1 MSGIFKSEIKYF
13 TMKQSSKTHNVEYL
27 KRLAK
32 VIKKEKG
39 IPHHESL
46 DIVAIQHGFSN
57 WRNFLHSKAKTPSKL
72 PIKKVDSSKPQPE
85 VSKND
90 PYRNLIVAALNKLVE
105 GKYISLSPNTSDLDQ
120 DNGHIFL
127 DLFGEP
133 SVILWIDGG
142 FDELIISVWWKYDH
156 SKHPQANLEGNA
168 REKFHIAEPLADKK
182 HYKKF
187 VGIVTHCWL
196 ERRNG
201 PYLQGQNRDYVSVTY
216 TRKGELDHL
225 KKLPNQKP
233 LGYKSFG
240 PFHM

>member
-1 MSGIFKSEIKYF
+1 MSGIFKSDIKYF
-13 TMKQSSKTHNVEYL
+13 TMKQSSKGHNVEYL

-32 VIKKEKG
+32 VIKKEQG

-46 DIVAIQHGFSN
+46 NVVATQYGFSN
-57 WRNFLHSKAKTPSKL
+57 WRNFLHSKAKVPSKL
-72 PIKKVDSSKPQPE
+72 PTKKPDLFKPQSE
-85 VSKND
+85 AIKVD

-105 GKYISLSPNTSDLDQ
+105 GNYISLLPNTSNIDQ
-120 DNGHIFL
+120 ESGHIFL

-168 REKFHIAEPLADKK
+168 RENFNMAEPLADKR

-187 VGIVTHCWL
+187 VGIVTRCWL

-201 PYLQGQNRDYVSVTY
+201 QYLQGKNRDYVSVTY

-225 KKLPNQKP
+225 KKLPIQNP

>member
-1 MSGIFKSEIKYF
+1 
-13 TMKQSSKTHNVEYL
+13 MKQSSKGHNVEYL

-32 VIKKEKG
+32 VIKKEQG

-46 DIVAIQHGFSN
+46 NVVATQYGFSN
-57 WRNFLHSKAKTPSKL
+57 WRNFLHSKAKVPSKL
-72 PIKKVDSSKPQPE
+72 PTKKPDLFKPQSE
-85 VSKND
+85 AIKVD

-105 GKYISLSPNTSDLDQ
+105 GNYISLLPNTSNIDQ
-120 DNGHIFL
+120 ESGHIFL

-168 REKFHIAEPLADKK
+168 RENFNMAEPLADKR

-187 VGIVTHCWL
+187 VGIVTRCWL

-201 PYLQGQNRDYVSVTY
+201 QYLQGKHRDYVSVTY

-225 KKLPNQKP
+225 KKLPIQNP

>member
-1 MSGIFKSEIKYF
+1 
-13 TMKQSSKTHNVEYL
+13 MKQSSTRLNVEYL

-32 VIKKEKG
+32 VIKKEQG

-46 DIVAIQHGFSN
+46 KIVAIQNGFNN
-57 WRNFLHSKAKTPSKL
+57 WKNLLNSRAGTPSKL
-72 PIKKVDSSKPQPE
+72 PTKRPDLSKPQTG
-85 VSKND
+85 VTKVD

-105 GKYISLSPNTSDLDQ
+105 GNYISLLPNKSDTDQ
-120 DNGHIFL
+120 ENGHIFL

-133 SVILWIDGG
+133 SVVLWIDGG

-168 REKFHIAEPLADKK
+168 RENFHMTEPLADKK
-182 HYKKF
+182 HYKNF
-187 VGIVTHCWL
+187 VGTVTHCWL
-196 ERRNG
+196 ERRSG
-201 PYLQGQNRDYVSVTY
+201 QYLQGKNRDYVSVNY

-225 KKLPNQKP
+225 KKLPIQKP
-233 LGYKSFG
+233 KGYKSSG